1 MTWPNY
7 SGTTL
12 SVAKNLRPDQVS
24 PEMPET
30 SVDRDFV
37 PPHER
42 DRPTRDDFT
51 MLYVLFAGLV
61 MVSLALAWLA
71 GFWHF

>member
-12 SVAKNLRPDQVS
+12 SVAKNLRTDQVS
-24 PEMPET
+24 SEMSET
-30 SVDRDFV
+30 PVDRDFV

-42 DRPTRDDFT
+42 DRRTRDDFT
-51 MLYVLFAGLV
+51 ILCVLFAGLV
-61 MVSLALAWLA
+61 MISLALAWLA
-71 GFWHF
+71 GLWHF